1 MIVVLW
7 LTGGDGREEEF
18 KVPDHTQP
26 VSVLRKDDDDIKLNK
41 YKASGVTQW
50 LLLMYELH
58 IMDNRNAYHIL
69 YYMFQAGWTTCV

>member
-50 LLLMYELH
+50 LLLM
-58 IMDNRNAYHIL
+58 
-69 YYMFQAGWTTCV
+69 

>member
-1 MIVVLW
+1 MVLW

-50 LLLMYELH
+50 LLHVNNVLG
-58 IMDNRNAYHIL
+58 NFCFFR
-69 YYMFQAGWTTCV
+69 